1 MNKKTLREERTAAE
15 WKNVAQQPAADGE
28 SRKRD
33 SFLFHRNRDFPEG
46 KNGGSYEDYIEGW
59 FRKGICGKQKCV

>member
-15 WKNVAQQPAADGE
+15 WKNVAQQPAAGGE

-33 SFLFHRNRDFPEG
+33 SFL
-46 KNGGSYEDYIEGW
+46 W
-59 FRKGICGKQKCV
+59 A